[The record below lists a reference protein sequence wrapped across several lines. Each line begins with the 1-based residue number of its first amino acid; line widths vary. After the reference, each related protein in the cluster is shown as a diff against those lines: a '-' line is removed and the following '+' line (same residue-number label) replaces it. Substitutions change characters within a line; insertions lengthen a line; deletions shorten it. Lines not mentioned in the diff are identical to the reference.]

1 MSKFGIARLLAAAAC
16 VALLTA
22 GPASADGL
30 DRFEKSIKSQIPD
43 GALTYKS
50 SKALGDD
57 GFVLNDVVVTPPPT
71 GADSKD
77 KQQPINIKTIT
88 VDHLD
93 FDAIEKKQPP
103 LFADIK
109 IEGISSDSN
118 PGGAF
123 DLKQF
128 TGLDKVNADFQ
139 IDYKLKPDAKTFTL
153 DKLELNLTG
162 LAKLDTSMVL
172 DGISADVAAKPDE
185 AMNDAALKSATVVY
199 DDHSLLS
206 KIIPVVAALQGSD
219 PKALI
224 GMATLVLDG
233 ARAGQ
238 SAASQKAID
247 TLVAFVEDYQKPKGP
262 LKVTLNPP
270 DKVTSAQLND
280 AKSADQVIK
289 LLGIEVAYAGTR
301 TSKPMDIPPPAD
313 KPDAPSQK

>member
-1 MSKFGIARLLAAAAC
+1 MTRLWNIRLAAVALCAALLAAGA
-16 VALLTA
+16 
-22 GPASADGL
+22 ASADGL
-30 DRFEKSIKSQIPD
+30 SRFEQSIKTQIPD

-50 SKALGDD
+50 AKALGDD
-57 GFVLNDVVVTPPPT
+57 GFVLQDVVVTPPPT
-71 GADSKD
+71 DKDSKD
-77 KQQPINIKTIT
+77 KPQPISIKTIT

-109 IEGISSDSN
+109 VEGISSSSN

-128 TGLDKVNADFQ
+128 TGLDKVDADFQ
-139 IDYKLKPDAKTFTL
+139 LDYKLKADAKTFTL
-153 DKLELNLTG
+153 DKLEVNLSG
-162 LAKLDTSMVL
+162 LAKLDTSMEL
-172 DGISADVAAKPDE
+172 DGISPADAAKPDA
-185 AMNDAALKSATVVY
+185 AMEDASLKSATVVY
-199 DDHSLLS
+199 EDHSLLS
-206 KIIPVVAALQGSD
+206 KVIPVVAALQGSD

-224 GMATLVLDG
+224 AMATMVLDT
-233 ARAGQ
+233 ARTGQ
-238 SAASQKAID
+238 NAASQKAID

-289 LLGIEVAYAGTR
+289 LLGVEVAYAGTR
-301 TSKPMDIPPPAD
+301 TSKPMDMPPPAA
-313 KPDAPSQK
+313 KPDTPTQK